1 MKNTPLLKINTL
13 IKKIQEEN
21 NMIDN
26 MNSTITLNNGI

>member
-1 MKNTPLLKINTL
+1 MKNAPLLKINTL